1 MQFKWRLANCRYS
14 LCSETDQRNEKTL
27 SERRSFVHYKQL
39 NHTNAYVC
47 MHIHMN
53 LCKRL

>member
-53 LCKRL
+53 VCKRL